1 MEEKCS
7 FYFNNEHGWVYPWE
21 EIFNGILLIAHSGKS
36 WIRKSVRWMNSE
48 NDKNK
53 GGNKNNKL
61 IMTRKKKPFA
71 DFFVILSIHIR
82 TLKTAIQI

>member
-1 MEEKCS
+1 
-7 FYFNNEHGWVYPWE
+7 
-21 EIFNGILLIAHSGKS
+21 
-36 WIRKSVRWMNSE
+36 MNSE

-53 GGNKNNKL
+53 GGNKDKKL
-61 IMTRKKKPFA
+61 IMTRKKKTFA